1 MTMQTQTVVE
11 LIDVTKTYRLGE
23 ILVEA
28 LRGVNMRAS
37 GGEIVAIMGPS
48 GSGKSTIL
56 NLIGALDRP
65 TSGKVI
71 IAGKDIS
78 KMSENKLGEIRRD
91 SIGYIF
97 QFYNLIPVL
106 TAYENVELPMLITG
120 VSGEKRA
127 ARAHELLGL
136 VGLANRA
143 HHRPDELSGGEQQRV
158 AVARALSKRPPLVL
172 ADEPTGDLD
181 SKSGMQVMTILKD
194 LAKKELSTV
203 VMVTHDHQ
211 MASLAD
217 RILELRDGKIV
228 KETEII

>member
-1 MTMQTQTVVE
+1 MQTQTVAE
-11 LIDVTKTYRLGE
+11 LAEVTKTYQLGE
-23 ILVEA
+23 VQVQA
-28 LRGVNMRAS
+28 LRGVNMKANR
-37 GGEIVAIMGPS
+37 GDIVAIMGPS

-65 TSGKVI
+65 TTGKVI

-78 KMSENKLGEIRRD
+78 KMPESKLGEIRRD

-106 TAYENVELPMLITG
+106 TAYENVELPMLIAG
-120 VSGEKRA
+120 VSRQKRA
-127 ARAHELLGL
+127 ARAHELLEL
-136 VGLANRA
+136 VGLADRG

-181 SKSGMQVMTILKD
+181 SKSGMQVMTILRD

-217 RILELRDGKIV
+217 RILEIRDGRIV

>member
-1 MTMQTQTVVE
+1 METEAVVE
-11 LIDVTKTYRLGE
+11 LVDVSKTYRLGE
-23 ILVEA
+23 VQVQA
-28 LRGVNMRAS
+28 LRGVNMKATRAQ
-37 GGEIVAIMGPS
+37 IVAIMGPS

-71 IAGKDIS
+71 VAGRDIS
-78 KMSENKLGEIRRD
+78 KMSENRLGEIRRK

-106 TAYENVELPMLITG
+106 TAYENVELPMLIAG
-120 VSGEKRA
+120 VSRDKRA
-127 ARAHELLGL
+127 ARVRELLEL
-136 VGLANRA
+136 VGLADRA

-217 RILELRDGKIV
+217 RILQIRDGKIV

>member
-1 MTMQTQTVVE
+1 VQSETVVE

-23 ILVEA
+23 VQVQA
-28 LRGVNMRAS
+28 LRGVNMKAS
-37 GGEIVAIMGPS
+37 RGEIVAIMGPS

-56 NLIGALDRP
+56 NLVGALDRP

-78 KMSENKLGEIRRD
+78 KMPENRLGDIRRG

-106 TAYENVELPMLITG
+106 TAYENVELPMLIAG
-120 VSGEKRA
+120 IGKEKRI
-127 ARAHELLGL
+127 ARTHELMEL
-136 VGLANRA
+136 VGLADRA
-143 HHRPDELSGGEQQRV
+143 DHRPDELSGGEQQRV

-181 SKSGMQVMTILKD
+181 SKSGLQVMTVLKD

-217 RILELRDGKIV
+217 RILEIRDGRIV

>member
-1 MTMQTQTVVE
+1 MQAEIVVE
-11 LIDVTKTYRLGE
+11 LINVTKTYRLGE
-23 ILVEA
+23 VQVQA
-28 LRGVNMRAS
+28 LRGVNMKAS
-37 GGEIVAIMGPS
+37 RGQIVAIMGPS

-56 NLIGALDRP
+56 NLAGALDRP

-71 IAGKDIS
+71 VDGKDIS
-78 KMSENKLGEIRRD
+78 RMPEGRLGQIRRD

-106 TAYENVELPMLITG
+106 TAYENVELPMLIAG
-120 VSGEKRA
+120 IGGEERSK
-127 ARAHELLGL
+127 RAHELLDL
-136 VGLANRA
+136 VGLSDRSD
-143 HHRPDELSGGEQQRV
+143 HRPDELSGGEQQRV

-181 SKSGMQVMTILKD
+181 SKSGMQVMTILRD

-217 RILELRDGKIV
+217 RILEIRDGMIV

>member
-1 MTMQTQTVVE
+1 METEAVVE
-11 LIDVTKTYRLGE
+11 LVDVSKTYRLGE
-23 ILVEA
+23 VQVQA
-28 LRGVNMRAS
+28 LRGVNMKATRAQ
-37 GGEIVAIMGPS
+37 IVAIMGPS

-71 IAGKDIS
+71 VAGRDIS
-78 KMSENKLGEIRRD
+78 KMSENRLGEIRRS

-106 TAYENVELPMLITG
+106 TAYENVELPMLIAG
-120 VSGEKRA
+120 VSRDKRA
-127 ARAHELLGL
+127 ARVRELLEL
-136 VGLANRA
+136 VGLADRA

-217 RILELRDGKIV
+217 RILQIRDGKIV

>member
-1 MTMQTQTVVE
+1 METEAVVE
-11 LIDVTKTYRLGE
+11 LVDVSKTYRLGE
-23 ILVEA
+23 VQVQA
-28 LRGVNMRAS
+28 LRGVNMKATRAQ
-37 GGEIVAIMGPS
+37 IVAIMGPS

-71 IAGKDIS
+71 VAGRDIS
-78 KMSENKLGEIRRD
+78 KMSENRLGEIRRK

-106 TAYENVELPMLITG
+106 TAYENVELPMLIAG
-120 VSGEKRA
+120 VSRDKRA
-127 ARAHELLGL
+127 ARVCELLEL
-136 VGLANRA
+136 VGLADRA

-217 RILELRDGKIV
+217 RILQIRDGKIV

>member
-1 MTMQTQTVVE
+1 MQAEIVVE
-11 LIDVTKTYRLGE
+11 LINVTKTYRLGE
-23 ILVEA
+23 VQVQA
-28 LRGVNMRAS
+28 LRGVNMKAS
-37 GGEIVAIMGPS
+37 RGQIVAIMGPS

-56 NLIGALDRP
+56 NLAGALDRP

-71 IAGKDIS
+71 VDGKDIS
-78 KMSENKLGEIRRD
+78 RMSEGRLGQIRRD
-91 SIGYIF
+91 SIGYSF

-106 TAYENVELPMLITG
+106 TAYENVELPMLIAG
-120 VSGEKRA
+120 IGGEERHE
-127 ARAHELLGL
+127 RAHELLGL
-136 VGLANRA
+136 VGLSDRS

-181 SKSGMQVMTILKD
+181 SKSGMQVMTILRD

-211 MASLAD
+211 NASLAD
-217 RILELRDGKIV
+217 RILEIRDGMII

>member
-1 MTMQTQTVVE
+1 MQSEIVVE
-11 LIDVTKTYRLGE
+11 LINVTKTYRLGE
-23 ILVEA
+23 VQVQA
-28 LRGVNMRAS
+28 LRGVNMKAS
-37 GGEIVAIMGPS
+37 RGQIVAIMGPS

-56 NLIGALDRP
+56 NMVGALDRP

-71 IAGKDIS
+71 VDGKDIS
-78 KMSENKLGEIRRD
+78 RMSEDKLGQIRRD

-106 TAYENVELPMLITG
+106 SAYENVELPMLIAG
-120 VSGEKRA
+120 IDREERSK
-127 ARAHELLGL
+127 RAHELLGL
-136 VGLANRA
+136 VGLSDRA

-181 SKSGMQVMTILKD
+181 SKSGMQVMTILRD

-217 RILELRDGKIV
+217 RILEIRDGTIV

>member
-1 MTMQTQTVVE
+1 MQTETVVE

-23 ILVEA
+23 IQVQA
-28 LRGVNMRAS
+28 LRGVNMKAS
-37 GGEIVAIMGPS
+37 RGEIVAIMGPS

-56 NLIGALDRP
+56 NLVGALDRP

-71 IAGKDIS
+71 IAGRDIS
-78 KMSENKLGEIRRD
+78 KMPENKLGEIRRD

-106 TAYENVELPMLITG
+106 TAYENVELPMLIAG
-120 VSGEKRA
+120 IGKEKRIT
-127 ARAHELLGL
+127 RTHELMEL
-136 VGLANRA
+136 VGLADRA
-143 HHRPDELSGGEQQRV
+143 DHRPDELSGGEQQRV

-181 SKSGMQVMTILKD
+181 SKSGMQVMTVLKD

-217 RILELRDGKIV
+217 RILEIRDGRIV

>member
-1 MTMQTQTVVE
+1 MQTETVVE
-11 LIDVTKTYRLGE
+11 LVDVSKTYRLGE
-23 ILVEA
+23 VQVQA
-28 LRGVNMRAS
+28 LRGVNMKATRAQ
-37 GGEIVAIMGPS
+37 IVAIMGPS

-65 TSGKVI
+65 TAGKVI
-71 IAGKDIS
+71 VAGRDIS
-78 KMSENKLGEIRRD
+78 KMSENRLGEIRRS

-106 TAYENVELPMLITG
+106 TAYENVELPMLIAG
-120 VSGEKRA
+120 LSRDKRA
-127 ARAHELLGL
+127 ARVRELLEL
-136 VGLANRA
+136 VGLSDRA

-217 RILELRDGKIV
+217 RILQIRDGEIV

>member
-1 MTMQTQTVVE
+1 MQTETVVE
-11 LIDVTKTYRLGE
+11 LVDVSKTYRLGE
-23 ILVEA
+23 VQVQA
-28 LRGVNMRAS
+28 LRGVNMKATRAQ
-37 GGEIVAIMGPS
+37 IVAIMGPS

-71 IAGKDIS
+71 VAGRDIS
-78 KMSENKLGEIRRD
+78 KMSENRLGEIRRS

-106 TAYENVELPMLITG
+106 TAYENVELPMLIAG
-120 VSGEKRA
+120 VGRDKRA
-127 ARAHELLGL
+127 ARVRELLEL
-136 VGLANRA
+136 VGLADRA

-194 LAKKELSTV
+194 LANKELSTV

-217 RILELRDGKIV
+217 RILQIRDGKIV

>member
-1 MTMQTQTVVE
+1 MRTEAVVE
-11 LIDVTKTYRLGE
+11 LIEVTKTYRLGE
-23 ILVEA
+23 IQVQA
-28 LRGVNMRAS
+28 LRGVNMKAAR
-37 GGEIVAIMGPS
+37 GDIVAIMGPS

-71 IAGKDIS
+71 IAGKEIS
-78 KMSENKLGEIRRD
+78 RMSENKLGEIRRD

-106 TAYENVELPMLITG
+106 TAFENVELPMLIAG
-120 VSGEKRA
+120 VGREKRN
-127 ARAHELLGL
+127 ARVRELLEI
-136 VGLANRA
+136 VGLGDRA

-181 SKSGMQVMTILKD
+181 SKSGMQVMTILRD

-217 RILELRDGKIV
+217 RILEIRDGRIV

>member
-1 MTMQTQTVVE
+1 MQTETVVE

-23 ILVEA
+23 VQVQA
-28 LRGVNMRAS
+28 LRGVNMKAS
-37 GGEIVAIMGPS
+37 RGEIVAIMGPS

-56 NLIGALDRP
+56 NLVGALDRP

-78 KMSENKLGEIRRD
+78 KMPENKLGDIRRD

-106 TAYENVELPMLITG
+106 TAYENVELPMLIAG
-120 VSGEKRA
+120 IGKEKRI
-127 ARAHELLGL
+127 ARTHELMEL
-136 VGLANRA
+136 VGLADRA
-143 HHRPDELSGGEQQRV
+143 NHRPDELSGGEQQRV

-181 SKSGMQVMTILKD
+181 SKSGMQVMTVLKD

-217 RILELRDGKIV
+217 RILEIRDGRIV

>member
-1 MTMQTQTVVE
+1 MTMHTQIVVE

-37 GGEIVAIMGPS
+37 RGDIVAIMGPS
-48 GSGKSTIL
+48 GSGKSTVL

-65 TSGKVI
+65 TSGRVM

-78 KMSENKLGEIRRD
+78 KMPENKLGEIRRD

-106 TAYENVELPMLITG
+106 TAYENVELPMLIAG
-120 VSGEKRA
+120 VSGEKRTT
-127 ARAHELLGL
+127 RAHELLEL
-136 VGLANRA
+136 VGLADRA

-181 SKSGMQVMTILKD
+181 SKSGMQVMTILRD

-217 RILELRDGKIV
+217 RILEIRDGKIV

>member
-1 MTMQTQTVVE
+1 MTMQTETVVE
-11 LIDVTKTYRLGE
+11 LADVTKTYRLGE
-23 ILVEA
+23 VLVQA
-28 LRGVNMRAS
+28 LRGVNMKASRA
-37 GGEIVAIMGPS
+37 EIVAIMGPS

-65 TSGKVI
+65 TSGKVMV
-71 IAGKDIS
+71 AGKDIS
-78 KMSENKLGEIRRD
+78 KMPENRLGEIRRS

-106 TAYENVELPMLITG
+106 TAYENVELPMLIAG
-120 VSGEKRA
+120 VSRDKRT
-127 ARAHELLGL
+127 ARVHELLEL
-136 VGLANRA
+136 VGLADRA

-181 SKSGMQVMTILKD
+181 SKSGMQVMTILRD

-217 RILELRDGKIV
+217 RILEIRDGRIV

>member
-1 MTMQTQTVVE
+1 MRTEAVVE
-11 LIDVTKTYRLGE
+11 LIEVTKTYRLGE
-23 ILVEA
+23 IQVQA
-28 LRGVNMRAS
+28 LRGVNMKAVR
-37 GGEIVAIMGPS
+37 GDIVAIMGPS

-56 NLIGALDRP
+56 NMIGALDKP

-71 IAGKDIS
+71 IAGKEIS
-78 KMSENKLGEIRRD
+78 RMSENKLGEIRRD

-106 TAYENVELPMLITG
+106 TAFENVELPMLIAG
-120 VSGEKRA
+120 VGREKRN
-127 ARAHELLGL
+127 ARVRELLEI
-136 VGLANRA
+136 VGLGDRA

-181 SKSGMQVMTILKD
+181 SKSGMQVMTILRD

-217 RILELRDGKIV
+217 RILEIRDGRIV

>member
-1 MTMQTQTVVE
+1 MQTETVVE
-11 LIDVTKTYRLGE
+11 LVDVSKTYRLGE
-23 ILVEA
+23 VQVQA
-28 LRGVNMRAS
+28 LRGVNMKATRAQ
-37 GGEIVAIMGPS
+37 IVAIMGPS

-71 IAGKDIS
+71 VAGRDIS
-78 KMSENKLGEIRRD
+78 KMSENRLGEIRRS

-106 TAYENVELPMLITG
+106 TAHENVELPMLIAG
-120 VSGEKRA
+120 VSRDKRA
-127 ARAHELLGL
+127 ARVRELLEL
-136 VGLANRA
+136 VGLADRA

-217 RILELRDGKIV
+217 RILQIRDGKIV

>member
-1 MTMQTQTVVE
+1 MQTQTVVE

-23 ILVEA
+23 VQVQA
-28 LRGVNMRAS
+28 LRGVNMKANR
-37 GGEIVAIMGPS
+37 GEIVAIMGPS

-56 NLIGALDRP
+56 NLVGALDRP
-65 TSGKVI
+65 TSGKVV
-71 IAGKDIS
+71 IAGRDIS
-78 KMSENKLGEIRRD
+78 KMSENRLGDIRRG

-106 TAYENVELPMLITG
+106 TAYENVELPMLIAG
-120 VSGEKRA
+120 IGKEKRI
-127 ARAHELLGL
+127 ARTRELMDL
-136 VGLANRA
+136 VGLADRA
-143 HHRPDELSGGEQQRV
+143 NHRPDELSGGEQQRV
-158 AVARALSKRPPLVL
+158 AVARALSRRPPLVL

-181 SKSGMQVMTILKD
+181 SKSGMQVMTVLKD

-217 RILELRDGKIV
+217 RILEIRDGRIV
-228 KETEII
+228 KEIEII

>member
-11 LIDVTKTYRLGE
+11 LVDVTKTYRLGE

-28 LRGVNMRAS
+28 LRGVNMKAGR
-37 GGEIVAIMGPS
+37 GEIVAIMGPS

-78 KMSENKLGEIRRD
+78 KMHESKLGDIRRD
-91 SIGYIF
+91 SIGYVF

-106 TAYENVELPMLITG
+106 TAYENVELPMLIAG
-120 VSGEKRA
+120 VTREDRV
-127 ARAHELLGL
+127 ARAHELLEL
-136 VGLANRA
+136 VGLADRA
-143 HHRPDELSGGEQQRV
+143 QHKPDELSGGEQQRV

-181 SKSGMQVMTILKD
+181 SKSGMQVMTILRD

-203 VMVTHDHQ
+203 VLVTHDHQ

-217 RILELRDGKIV
+217 RILEIRDGKIV

>member
-1 MTMQTQTVVE
+1 MQTQTVVE
-11 LIDVTKTYRLGE
+11 LAEVTKTYRLGD
-23 ILVEA
+23 VQVQA
-28 LRGVNMRAS
+28 LRGVNMKASRA
-37 GGEIVAIMGPS
+37 EIVAIMGPS

-65 TSGKVI
+65 TSGKIV

-78 KMSENKLGEIRRD
+78 RMPESKLGEIRRD

-106 TAYENVELPMLITG
+106 TAYENVELPMLIAG
-120 VSGEKRA
+120 FSKEKRA
-127 ARAHELLGL
+127 PRARELLEL
-136 VGLANRA
+136 VGLADRA
-143 HHRPDELSGGEQQRV
+143 DRRPDELSGGEQQRV

-217 RILELRDGKIV
+217 RILEIRDGKIV

>member
-1 MTMQTQTVVE
+1 MQAETVVQ
-11 LIDVTKTYRLGE
+11 LVDVKKTYRLGG
-23 ILVEA
+23 IQVQA
-28 LRGVNMRAS
+28 LRGVNMKAGRA
-37 GGEIVAIMGPS
+37 EIVAIMGPS
-48 GSGKSTIL
+48 GSGKSTVL

-71 IAGKDIS
+71 IAKKDIS
-78 KMSENKLGEIRRD
+78 KMPENKLQEIRRD

-106 TAYENVELPMLITG
+106 TAYENVELPMLIAG
-120 VSGEKRA
+120 VSKDKRT
-127 ARAHELLGL
+127 ARARELMEL
-136 VGLANRA
+136 VGLADRA

-181 SKSGMQVMTILKD
+181 SKSGMQVMTILRD

-217 RILELRDGKIV
+217 RILEIRDGRIV

>member
-1 MTMQTQTVVE
+1 MTMHTQTVVE

-37 GGEIVAIMGPS
+37 RGDIVAIMGPS
-48 GSGKSTIL
+48 GSGKSTVL

-65 TSGKVI
+65 TSGRVM

-78 KMSENKLGEIRRD
+78 KMPENKLGEIRRD

-106 TAYENVELPMLITG
+106 TAYENVELPMLIAG
-120 VSGEKRA
+120 VSGEKRTT
-127 ARAHELLGL
+127 RAHELLEL
-136 VGLANRA
+136 VGLADRA

-181 SKSGMQVMTILKD
+181 SKSGMQVMTILRD

-217 RILELRDGKIV
+217 RILEIRDGKIV

>member
-1 MTMQTQTVVE
+1 MTMHTHTVVE

-37 GGEIVAIMGPS
+37 RGDIVAIMGPS
-48 GSGKSTIL
+48 GSGKSTVL

-65 TSGKVI
+65 TSGKVM
-71 IAGKDIS
+71 IAGKNIS
-78 KMSENKLGEIRRD
+78 KMPENKLGEIRRD

-106 TAYENVELPMLITG
+106 TAYENVELPMLIAG

-127 ARAHELLGL
+127 TRVHELLEL
-136 VGLANRA
+136 VGLADRA

-181 SKSGMQVMTILKD
+181 SKSGMQVMTILRD

-217 RILELRDGKIV
+217 RILEIRDGKIV

>member
-1 MTMQTQTVVE
+1 MTMQTQAVVE

-71 IAGKDIS
+71 IAGKDVS
-78 KMSENKLGEIRRD
+78 KMSENRLGEIRRD

-181 SKSGMQVMTILKD
+181 SKSGMQVMKILKD

-217 RILELRDGKIV
+217 RILEIRDGKIV

>member
-1 MTMQTQTVVE
+1 METEIVVE
-11 LIDVTKTYRLGE
+11 LVDVSKTYRLGE
-23 ILVEA
+23 VQVQA
-28 LRGVNMRAS
+28 LRGVNMKATRAQ
-37 GGEIVAIMGPS
+37 IVAIMGPS

-71 IAGKDIS
+71 VAGRDIS
-78 KMSENKLGEIRRD
+78 KMSENRLGEIRRS

-106 TAYENVELPMLITG
+106 TAYENVELPMLIAG
-120 VSGEKRA
+120 VSRDRRA
-127 ARAHELLGL
+127 ARVRELLEL
-136 VGLANRA
+136 VGLSDRA

-158 AVARALSKRPPLVL
+158 AVARALSKQPPLVL

-203 VMVTHDHQ
+203 VIVTHDHQ

-217 RILELRDGKIV
+217 RILQIRDGKIV

>member
-1 MTMQTQTVVE
+1 MQTQTVAE
-11 LIDVTKTYRLGE
+11 LAEVTKTYQLGE
-23 ILVEA
+23 VQVQA
-28 LRGVNMRAS
+28 LRGVNMKANR
-37 GGEIVAIMGPS
+37 GDIVAIMGPS

-65 TSGKVI
+65 TTGKVI

-78 KMSENKLGEIRRD
+78 KMPESKLGEIRRD

-106 TAYENVELPMLITG
+106 TAYENVELPMLIAG
-120 VSGEKRA
+120 VSRQKKA
-127 ARAHELLGL
+127 ARAHELLEL
-136 VGLANRA
+136 VGLADRG

-181 SKSGMQVMTILKD
+181 SKSGMQVMTILRD

-217 RILELRDGKIV
+217 RILEIRDGRIV

>member
-1 MTMQTQTVVE
+1 VQTETVVE

-23 ILVEA
+23 IQVQA
-28 LRGVNMRAS
+28 LRGVNMKAS
-37 GGEIVAIMGPS
+37 RGEIVAIMGPS

-56 NLIGALDRP
+56 NLVGALDRP
-65 TSGKVI
+65 TSGRVI

-78 KMSENKLGEIRRD
+78 KMPENKLGDIRRG

-106 TAYENVELPMLITG
+106 TAYENVELPMLIAG
-120 VSGEKRA
+120 IGKEKRI
-127 ARAHELLGL
+127 ARTHELMEL
-136 VGLANRA
+136 VGLADRA
-143 HHRPDELSGGEQQRV
+143 DHRPDELSGGEQQRV

-181 SKSGMQVMTILKD
+181 SKSGMQVMTVLKD

-217 RILELRDGKIV
+217 RILEIRDGRIV

>member
-1 MTMQTQTVVE
+1 MRMQTQNVVE
-11 LIDVTKTYRLGE
+11 LTDVTKIYRLGE
-23 ILVEA
+23 IRVEA
-28 LRGVNMRAS
+28 LRGVNMRA
-37 GGEIVAIMGPS
+37 GRGEIVAIMGPS

-65 TSGKVI
+65 TSGKVM

-78 KMSENKLGEIRRD
+78 KMSENKLGEIRRK

-106 TAYENVELPMLITG
+106 TAYENVELPMLIAG
-120 VSGEKRA
+120 VSGQKRS
-127 ARAHELLGL
+127 ARAHELLEL
-136 VGLANRA
+136 VDLADRA

-217 RILELRDGKIV
+217 RILEIRDGKIM